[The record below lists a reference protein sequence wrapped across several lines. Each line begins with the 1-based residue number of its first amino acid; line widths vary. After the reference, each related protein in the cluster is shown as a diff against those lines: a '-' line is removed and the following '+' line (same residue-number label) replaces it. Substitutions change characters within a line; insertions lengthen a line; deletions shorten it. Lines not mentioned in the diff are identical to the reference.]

1 MHLMEDISPHSISS
15 LMPGSLERDFDFFFF
30 FWLPLLFVYTPRGPK
45 QQEVN
50 KYLFSL
56 LLEHPHQ
63 WMKSLAK

>member
-15 LMPGSLERDFDFFFF
+15 LTPGSLERDFDFFF
-30 FWLPLLFVYTPRGPK
+30 WLPLLFVSTPRGPK

-56 LLEHPHQ
+56 LL
-63 WMKSLAK
+63 